1 MSKAQRIGLV
11 VLAVNFCAMVVLIV
25 LGMLGVLKGPSIL
38 VFMIGMITVMIA
50 AKILKSGRKAGQV
63 EAAEPKDTPPTN

>member
-63 EAAEPKDTPPTN
+63 EGAEPKDDPPPN